1 MVQPGLS
8 ERSESGPNMDVK
20 NLIVLMSP
28 SSRDRDFGGGG
39 RCRAGAG
46 CEMQATCELR
56 AHDTCSLPGRKNF

>member
-39 RCRAGAG
+39 KVQGRCRV
-46 CEMQATCELR
+46 
-56 AHDTCSLPGRKNF
+56 